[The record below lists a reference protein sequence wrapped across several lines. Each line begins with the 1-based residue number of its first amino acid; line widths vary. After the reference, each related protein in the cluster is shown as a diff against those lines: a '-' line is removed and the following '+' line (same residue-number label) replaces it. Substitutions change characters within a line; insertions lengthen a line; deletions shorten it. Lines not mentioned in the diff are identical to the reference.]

1 MLGDGDPAS
10 AGRGVQEARQT
21 LQAGQHAVFRL
32 PGRCELRGDRQVG
45 VSCAPGTTG
54 KVRAG
59 GGGPENEELGG
70 EVEGGEEG
78 SVTSKSRAKPWRRS
92 STLPPSPRQTLRD
105 GWRSGGRVGEGR
117 PHREGRGG
125 EARGTPHAP
134 GSQTPRSSIVHST
147 HQTCHCVAGCGW
159 GNSRERG
166 GGAPARMRAMPP
178 LRTRKKRWSASLG
191 CPSALRQGPQ
201 RSGVPSPPR
210 FRPISETWGGARPIT
225 ERAAVQLTQR
235 VWGGAGRTARAAQ
248 PAAAGNRMAAIS
260 LRLLHKQ
267 GTA

>member
-10 AGRGVQEARQT
+10 TGRGVQEARQT

-59 GGGPENEELGG
+59 GGRLENEELGG
-70 EVEGGEEG
+70 EVEGGEEE

-105 GWRSGGRVGEGR
+105 GWRSGGAGEGR

-159 GNSRERG
+159 GNSRGRG
-166 GGAPARMRAMPP
+166 GGRTGADAGDAAVEDEEEALVGVIGLP
-178 LRTRKKRWSASLG
+178 LS
-191 CPSALRQGPQ
+191 PSA
-201 RSGVPSPPR
+201 RSSK
-210 FRPISETWGGARPIT
+210 
-225 ERAAVQLTQR
+225 ERCSLTAALS
-235 VWGGAGRTARAAQ
+235 A
-248 PAAAGNRMAAIS
+248 N
-260 LRLLHKQ
+260 L
-267 GTA
+267 